1 MLIDWDK
8 ARINEP
14 TIATIGVF
22 DGVHRGHQAIL
33 SLLLERSFTLG
44 LPGVVVTFDP
54 HPSEVIK
61 RERIEFLL
69 DLKDRLD
76 LIDQFP
82 HQYNILINFDEKFSE
97 KTAESFIAEIKEKIN
112 VREIVIG
119 YNFQFGKGR
128 KGNVRFLQE
137 IAGKYKF
144 KVSIVPPVEYEG
156 LPISSSRIREELKKG
171 NITPATEMLGRYFYL
186 KGRVIRGKGL
196 GKEIGF
202 PTANISI
209 PKRIIIPKLGV
220 YASIGSVDEERLIG
234 VTNIGYAP
242 SLKGEEITVETHF
255 LDFNKDIYDKLIKIE
270 LVEYIRPEI
279 KFSSLEQLVNQINF
293 DIKFARDIVKKKI
306 SG

>member
-1 MLIDWDK
+1 MLIDWDRVK
-8 ARINEP
+8 INEP
-14 TIATIGVF
+14 TIVTIGVF
-22 DGVHRGHQAIL
+22 DGVHRGHQVIL
-33 SLLLERSFTLG
+33 SLLLERSFALG
-44 LPGVVVTFDP
+44 LPGIVVTFDP

-61 RERIEFLL
+61 KEKIEFLL

-76 LIDQFP
+76 FIDQFP
-82 HQYNILINFDEKFSE
+82 HMYNILINFDEKFAE
-97 KTAESFIAEIKEKIN
+97 KTAESFIAEMKEKIN
-112 VREIVIG
+112 MREIVIG

-128 KGNVRFLQE
+128 KGNAKFLQE
-137 IAGKYKF
+137 IAEKYKF

-156 LPISSSRIREELKKG
+156 LPISSSRIREALKRG
-171 NITPATEMLGRYFYL
+171 NVTSATEMLGRYFYL

-202 PTANISI
+202 PTANISP

-220 YASIGSVDEERLIG
+220 YASIGRVDDEKLIG

-279 KFSSLEQLVNQINF
+279 KFNSLEQLVNQINF
-293 DIKFARDIVKKKI
+293 DIKSTRDIIKKKI

>member
-1 MLIDWDK
+1 MLIDWDRVK
-8 ARINEP
+8 INEP
-14 TIATIGVF
+14 TIVTIGVF
-22 DGVHRGHQAIL
+22 DGVHRGHQVIL
-33 SLLLERSFTLG
+33 SLLLERSFALG

-61 RERIEFLL
+61 KEKIEFLL

-76 LIDQFP
+76 FIDQFP
-82 HQYNILINFDEKFSE
+82 HMYNILINFDEKFAE
-97 KTAESFIAEIKEKIN
+97 KTAESFIAEMKEKIN
-112 VREIVIG
+112 MREIVIG

-128 KGNVRFLQE
+128 KGNAKFLQE
-137 IAGKYKF
+137 IAEKYKF

-156 LPISSSRIREELKKG
+156 LPISSSRIREALKRG
-171 NITPATEMLGRYFYL
+171 NVTSATEMLGRYFYL

-202 PTANISI
+202 PTANISP

-220 YASIGSVDEERLIG
+220 YASIGRVDDEKLIG

-279 KFSSLEQLVNQINF
+279 KFNSLEQLVNQINF
-293 DIKFARDIVKKKI
+293 DIKSTRDIIKKKI

>member
-1 MLIDWDK
+1 MLIDWDRAK
-8 ARINEP
+8 INEP

-22 DGVHRGHQAIL
+22 DGVHKGHQAIL
-33 SLLLERSFTLG
+33 SFLLERSFTLG

-61 RERIEFLL
+61 KEKIEFLL

-97 KTAESFIAEIKEKIN
+97 KTAENFIAEMKENIN

-128 KGNVRFLQE
+128 RGNVKFLQE
-137 IAGKYKF
+137 IAEKYKF

-156 LPISSSRIREELKKG
+156 SPISSSRIREELKKG

-220 YASIGSVDEERLIG
+220 YASIGRVDEEKLIG

-279 KFSSLEQLVNQINF
+279 KFSSLEQLVNQINL